1 MGLLDGWKIKMR
13 NLHLAFAHLQF
24 QHVYG
29 EFNEEVD
36 FLSKQAF
43 SRLEWKVL
51 FYLWTTKHSNNF
63 KQFVVQK
70 LLNIAL

>member
-1 MGLLDGWKIKMR
+1 MCMVKSM
-13 NLHLAFAHLQF
+13 QF
-24 QHVYG
+24 QHVYL